1 MRLNSFYPEK
11 EEQAMGKPSVI
22 TIDGPAGS
30 GKSTIGALLAQR
42 LGYTYFDTGVMY
54 RAVTFIA
61 LQHNLDCHDEPAMEQ
76 LAQTMQIEV
85 CPPTH
90 NDGRQYT
97 IYANGQDIT
106 WSIRSPDVDRNVSM
120 TSRYPGVRT
129 ALIRQQ
135 KAIGQK
141 GNIVMIGRD
150 IGTIVMP
157 DAPLKIYLQTSLE
170 ERSRRR
176 LVDLQAKGYTMTRDE
191 VEADLARRDRL
202 DEHVMRPAND
212 AWVVNTDTP
221 TPNEV
226 VDRIVALFDTGIS
239 HVTQGQPPSVSTME
253 EGTS

>member
-1 MRLNSFYPEK
+1 
-11 EEQAMGKPSVI
+11 MGKPSVI

-30 GKSTIGALLAQR
+30 GKSTVGALLAQR

-54 RAVTFIA
+54 RAVAFIA
-61 LQHNLDCHDEPAMEQ
+61 LQQNLDCHDESAMEQ

-85 CPPTH
+85 CTPTD

-106 WSIRSPDVDRNVSM
+106 WSIRSPDVDRNVSV

-141 GNIVMIGRD
+141 GSIVMVGRD

-157 DAPLKIYLQTSLE
+157 DAPLKVYLQTSLE

-176 LVDLQAKGYTMTRDE
+176 LVDLQAKGHAMTREE

-212 AWVVNTDTP
+212 AWVVHTDTP
-221 TPNEV
+221 TPTEV

-239 HVTQGQPPSVSTME
+239 HVTHGERPSVNTVE
-253 EGTS
+253 EVTS